1 MTHEDADNWNQTRKL
16 QQKTECLAQE
26 SKQEGSEAITYLQ
39 LKIERPKQNA
49 KKKKGEKL
57 NFELCLTRLS
67 FIKVTTSVTHAS
79 IYKLGSFLE
88 KLSWDNFLE
97 KLLWENFLEK
107 L

>member
-49 KKKKGEKL
+49 KKKKKYNKKNHYICFWVPVHYGA
-57 NFELCLTRLS
+57 
-67 FIKVTTSVTHAS
+67 SVWS
-79 IYKLGSFLE
+79 RVNLKSRVF
-88 KLSWDNFLE
+88 
-97 KLLWENFLEK
+97 
-107 L
+107 